1 MKCVLFILCVIECSS
16 LPHLLQV
23 ICWTVAARCCPL
35 QLRLK
40 AAITIVSLCARVCSI
55 DIANKGGSAGIFTPF
70 QTHKPPQFPDEEPLR
85 DKVGIPSTQLVHGQ
99 RHACLVCSW
108 CNNFTVCLH
117 MLELCAA
124 QSTGAGAM
132 RAAALGALRQWQQA
146 GGCTTDQV
154 CRCGTAARETV
165 NITVENACDQWWP
178 VTFDWL
184 DA

>member
-1 MKCVLFILCVIECSS
+1 MYCLYCVLLNAAHYRISCRSFVGQW
-16 LPHLLQV
+16 LLAV
-23 ICWTVAARCCPL
+23 ARCSCASKQQLPLCPCAREFVPSISRTRVAVQAYSPHSRRTSSRSFL
-35 QLRLK
+35 MRSRCATK
-40 AAITIVSLCARVCSI
+40 WEFPRRSLCMVSGPC
-55 DIANKGGSAGIFTPF
+55 
-70 QTHKPPQFPDEEPLR
+70 
-85 DKVGIPSTQLVHGQ
+85 V
-99 RHACLVCSW
+99 VCSW

-154 CRCGTAARETV
+154 CRCGIAARETV